1 MIAMAEPVF
10 TVANQLT
17 MLRMAFVPLLVLL
30 ALGSE
35 FTWALVVFVVAGV
48 TDVLDGY
55 IARHGHQMTK
65 LGATLDPIADKV
77 MVGSTYAV
85 LTWSDAVLY
94 PMPTWL
100 TVTLLFRDG
109 MLVVGVLAV
118 NLTVGPRVFYPSR
131 LGKVSSALN
140 MITGGVAL
148 AVNATGECPPATHW
162 LYVTTLVVL
171 ILSTLQYIYSASE
184 RPHGKK
190 SPESPAARTEP
201 GPPE

>member
-1 MIAMAEPVF
+1 MAEPVF

-30 ALGSE
+30 ALGGQ

-55 IARHGHQMTK
+55 IARHGHQITQ
-65 LGATLDPIADKV
+65 LGATLDPIADKI

-85 LTWSDAVLY
+85 LTWSSAAIC
-94 PMPTWL
+94 PMPIWL
-100 TVTLLFRDG
+100 TVTLLFRDI

-131 LGKVSSALN
+131 FGKASSALN
-140 MITGGVAL
+140 MITGGAAL
-148 AVNATGECPPATHW
+148 AVNAAGDCLPAMRW
-162 LYVTTLVVL
+162 LYVATLVVL
-171 ILSTLQYIYSASE
+171 IASTAQYVYSASE
-184 RPHGKK
+184 RPPKK
-190 SPESPAARTEP
+190 R
-201 GPPE
+201 